1 MISLLAVLLLSFLL
15 GSIPTSLW
23 TGKVLKGIDIRQ
35 YGSGNA
41 GATNTF
47 RTLGW
52 KAGVFVLTVDFLK
65 GFVST
70 KYISGLAFLI
80 ASGPVSPPVWEAD
93 AFVKIA
99 CGTVAVIGHMFPVLA
114 GFKGGKGGA
123 SAAGMLYGIEPV
135 SISISVAIFFIVM
148 FTTRYVSLGT
158 VVSTGFYPINL
169 LILRYGFGWDID
181 GSMMI
186 IGTFAALFIIYKH
199 KANMQRLANGT
210 ENRIASFRP
219 GKGSIGSDAGSS

>member
-1 MISLLAVLLLSFLL
+1 MISLLTVLILSFLV

-23 TGKVLKGIDIRQ
+23 TGKVLKGIDIREF
-35 YGSGNA
+35 GSGNA

-70 KYISGLAFLI
+70 RFVSGLAWTI
-80 ASGPVSPPVWEAD
+80 GDGPASIPLWD
-93 AFVKIA
+93 AEIFVKIA
-99 CGTVAVIGHMFPVLA
+99 CGTVAVIGHMFPLFA

-135 SISISVAIFFIVM
+135 SISISIVIFFVVM
-148 FTTRYVSLGT
+148 LTTRYVSLGT
-158 VVSTGFYPINL
+158 IISTGFYPINL
-169 LILRYGFGWDID
+169 LLLRYVFGWDID
-181 GSMMI
+181 GSLMI

-199 KANMQRLANGT
+199 KANMVRLYQGN
-210 ENRIASFRP
+210 ENRIKSFKP
-219 GKGSIGSDAGSS
+219 SKGSMASAGDRT